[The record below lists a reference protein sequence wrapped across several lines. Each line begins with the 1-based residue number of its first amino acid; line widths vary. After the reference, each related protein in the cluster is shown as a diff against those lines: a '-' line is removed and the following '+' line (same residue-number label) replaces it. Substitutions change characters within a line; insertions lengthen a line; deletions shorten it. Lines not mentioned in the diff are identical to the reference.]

1 MASTC
6 PAGCEMQ
13 VEFMENPSLGAYD
26 WREPIQY
33 DVVACMFAIHYFFAS
48 EDIVRTLLYNVA
60 QNLKDGE
67 QLGDVRHR
75 MSVSYR

>member
-1 MASTC
+1 
-6 PAGCEMQ
+6 MQ
-13 VEFMENPSLGAYD
+13 VEFMENPSLGAFD

-33 DVVACMFAIHYFFAS
+33 DVVTCMFAIHYFFAS

-67 QLGDVRHR
+67 QLGWQIVRFIL
-75 MSVSYR
+75 MIMNVGWP